1 MLSEMLI
8 VFSSLLLAAD
18 SQPRVWLDKKGE
30 KIAEATLDRLE
41 GNTVHLNTADGETLV
56 VSLDVLSDPDRAY
69 VTASTPRAWSFK
81 DGTALEAI
89 LVKKAGVQI
98 HLKDKADGK
107 THIVAFDSLT
117 PADQRFAEEQLRSMR
132 LANPR
137 FIRVLRN
144 SRGEP
149 ESLETSIA
157 RYISENGA
165 ADKITVDLVSAVHVG
180 DASYYDK
187 LNEEL
192 KNYDVVLYE
201 LVAPKDD
208 AVPKPGQPSRNTVGS
223 IQRIIRD
230 LLEFEYQLD
239 GVDYS
244 QPNFLHAD
252 FTPEELAAEMSK
264 RGETPLNMFLKMF
277 ERIQSAPAAE
287 SKPLGEEDLVLALF
301 RFAKNP
307 SLTLRRAMAGQ
318 MEDVEGFVAVFEG
331 ETGSSIL
338 SGRNDAA
345 LKVLKEQIDGGKRSI
360 AILYGAGH
368 MPDLEKKLQKDFG
381 LKFDGE
387 RWLAAWEMRDDA
399 KFGEQPDDE

>member
-8 VFSSLLLAAD
+8 VLSSLLLAAD
-18 SQPRVWLDKKGE
+18 AQPRVWIDKKGE

-41 GNTVHLNTADGETLV
+41 GSSVHLKTTEGETLV
-56 VSLDVLSDPDRAY
+56 VSLDVLSDPDRAF
-69 VTASTPRAWSFK
+69 VVASTPRAWSFK
-81 DGTALEAI
+81 DGTTLEAI
-89 LVKKAGVQI
+89 LVKKSGVQI
-98 HLKDKADGK
+98 HLKDKAEGK

-117 PADQRFAEEQLRSMR
+117 PADQRFAEEQLRRMR
-132 LANPR
+132 VANPR

-157 RYISENGA
+157 RYLPENGA
-165 ADKITVDLVSAVHVG
+165 AGKITVDLVSAVHVA
-180 DASYYDK
+180 DSSYYEK

-239 GVDYS
+239 GIDYS
-244 QPNFLHAD
+244 QPNFQHAD

-264 RGETPLNMFLKMF
+264 RGETPLNMFIKMF
-277 ERIQSAPAAE
+277 ERIQSAPADD
-287 SKPLGEEDLVLALF
+287 SKSLGEEDLVLALF

-345 LKVLKEQIDGGKRSI
+345 LKVLKEQIDGGKRNI

-368 MPDLEKKLQKDFG
+368 MPDLERKLQKDFN
-381 LKFDGE
+381 LKFQGE
-387 RWLAAWEMRDDA
+387 RWIPAWEMSEEPTPREKPA
-399 KFGEQPDDE
+399 DE

>member
-1 MLSEMLI
+1 
-8 VFSSLLLAAD
+8 
-18 SQPRVWLDKKGE
+18 
-30 KIAEATLDRLE
+30 
-41 GNTVHLNTADGETLV
+41 
-56 VSLDVLSDPDRAY
+56 
-69 VTASTPRAWSFK
+69 
-81 DGTALEAI
+81 
-89 LVKKAGVQI
+89 VQI
-98 HLKDKADGK
+98 HLKDKAEGK

-117 PADQRFAEEQLRSMR
+117 PSDQRFAEEQLRRMR
-132 LANPR
+132 VANPR

-157 RYISENGA
+157 RYVPENGA
-165 ADKITVDLVSAVHVG
+165 AKQVTVDLVSAVHVADG
-180 DASYYDK
+180 SYYDK

-201 LVAPKDD
+201 LVAPKED
-208 AVPKPGQPSRNTVGS
+208 AVPKPGQPSRNRVGS

-230 LLEFEYQLD
+230 LLQFEYQLD

-252 FTPEELAAEMSK
+252 MTPEELAAEMSK
-264 RGETPLNMFLKMF
+264 RGETPLDMFLKMF
-277 ERIQSAPAAE
+277 ERIQKMPAEE
-287 SKPLGEEDLVLALF
+287 SKSLGEEDLVLALF

-345 LKVLKEQIDGGKRSI
+345 LAVLKEQVDAGKKNI
-360 AILYGAGH
+360 AIFYGAGH
-368 MPDLEKKLQKDFG
+368 MPDLEKKLQKNFG
-381 LKFDGE
+381 LKFEAE
-387 RWLAAWEMRDDA
+387 RWVPAWDMREDA
-399 KFGEQPDDE
+399 TFGEKTANEDE